1 MDTAIHGHMFIAQKI
16 SIRYRREETYR
27 AHSTH
32 LTQKANRQAKS
43 KRAHFDKPVRLKEL
57 AHYLGLNPSTI
68 SVVLNDTPGRSIPE
82 ETRKR
87 IKEAARQF
95 NYQPNLM
102 ARSFRSRRTLTLGI
116 LVPELGDGYHT
127 AVMSGVGDYL
137 VNAGYFYFTAHH
149 RHHPNLIE
157 QYGKQLIAKGAEG
170 LICIDTAL
178 EHSHSVPVVAVAG
191 HRHIQGVT
199 NILLDHRKA
208 AELTMTHLYSL
219 GHRRIAF
226 MRGQPFSSDS
236 DDRWHGIVRASKEL
250 GIEIHPELT
259 VQLKRDM
266 SSPELGYP
274 VIQKLLSQK
283 RKFTAIVCFNDIA
296 AIGAIRAIHDLG
308 LRVPDDISVIGFDDI
323 TAAAYISPSL
333 TTIRQPLTEM
343 GRFAARCIVNRLN
356 QAEEFQEQVAFEPE
370 LIVRES
376 TASLAQ
382 HNPSELPRKTRNASS
397 AKK

>member
-1 MDTAIHGHMFIAQKI
+1 MVSPGTTLTKKAKL
-16 SIRYRREETYR
+16 
-27 AHSTH
+27 H
-32 LTQKANRQAKS
+32 LKS
-43 KRAHFDKPVRLKEL
+43 KRAIPDKPVRLKEL

-68 SVVLNDTPGRSIPE
+68 SVVLNDTPGRSIPD

-87 IKEAARQF
+87 IKEAAKQF
-95 NYQPNLM
+95 NYQPNLL

-127 AVMSGVGDYL
+127 AVMTGVGDYL

-149 RHHPNLIE
+149 RHRPNLIE
-157 QYGKQLIAKGAEG
+157 QYSKQLVAKGAEG

-178 EHSHSVPVVAVAG
+178 EHSLSVPVVAVAG

-199 NILLDHRKA
+199 NVVLDHRRA
-208 AELTMTHLYSL
+208 AELTLTHLYSL

-236 DDRWHGIVRASKEL
+236 DDRWRGIVEVGNEL
-250 GIEIHPELT
+250 GIEIRPELT
-259 VQLKRDM
+259 VQLNRDI

-274 VIQKLLSQK
+274 VVQQLFDGK
-283 RKFTAIVCFNDIA
+283 RKFTALVCFNDIA

-323 TAAAYISPSL
+323 KAAAYISPNL
-333 TTIRQPLTEM
+333 TTIRQPLSEM
-343 GRFAARCIVNRLN
+343 GRFAAQCIVNRLN
-356 QAEEFQEQVAFEPE
+356 HTEDFREQVAFEPE
-370 LIVRES
+370 LVIRES
-376 TASLAQ
+376 TRSIKPQMRLSDEGAVRLSRKSRNGSLVK
-382 HNPSELPRKTRNASS
+382 E
-397 AKK
+397 

>member
-1 MDTAIHGHMFIAQKI
+1 MTKKAQQQPKT
-16 SIRYRREETYR
+16 RR
-27 AHSTH
+27 A
-32 LTQKANRQAKS
+32 LL
-43 KRAHFDKPVRLKEL
+43 DKPVRLKEL

-87 IKEAARQF
+87 IKEAAKQF

-102 ARSFRSRRTLTLGI
+102 ARSFRNRRTLTLGI

-137 VNAGYFYFTAHH
+137 ANAGYFYFTAHH
-149 RHHPNLIE
+149 RHHPNLVE
-157 QYGKQLIAKGAEG
+157 QYSKQLIAKGAEG

-191 HRHIQGVT
+191 HRHIRGVT
-199 NILLDHRKA
+199 NILLDHQRA
-208 AELTMTHLYSL
+208 AELTLNHLYSL

-236 DDRWHGIVRASKEL
+236 DDRWQSIVQVCKEL
-250 GIEIHPELT
+250 GIEMRPELT
-259 VQLKRDM
+259 VQLRRDI

-274 VIQKLLSQK
+274 VVQQLFSGKQ
-283 RKFTAIVCFNDIA
+283 KFTALICFNDIA

-323 TAAAYISPSL
+323 KAAAYISPNL
-333 TTIRQPLTEM
+333 TTIRQPLSEM
-343 GRFAARCIVNRLN
+343 GRFAAQCIVNRLN
-356 QAEEFQEQVAFEPE
+356 RTEDFREQVAFEPE
-370 LIVRES
+370 LVVRES
-376 TASLAQ
+376 TSSITRQTRPRAEKAD
-382 HNPSELPRKTRNASS
+382 ELPQKSRNGSLS
-397 AKK
+397 KK

>member
-1 MDTAIHGHMFIAQKI
+1 LTKKAKL
-16 SIRYRREETYR
+16 
-27 AHSTH
+27 H
-32 LTQKANRQAKS
+32 LKS
-43 KRAHFDKPVRLKEL
+43 KRAIPDKPVRLKEL

-68 SVVLNDTPGRSIPE
+68 SVVLNDTPGRSIPD

-87 IKEAARQF
+87 IKEAAKQF
-95 NYQPNLM
+95 NYQPNLL

-127 AVMSGVGDYL
+127 AVMTGVGDYL

-149 RHHPNLIE
+149 RHRPNLIE
-157 QYGKQLIAKGAEG
+157 QYSKQLVAKGAEG

-178 EHSHSVPVVAVAG
+178 EHSLSVPVVAVAG

-199 NILLDHRKA
+199 NVVLDHRRA
-208 AELTMTHLYSL
+208 AELTLTHLYSL

-236 DDRWHGIVRASKEL
+236 DDRWRGIVEVGNEL
-250 GIEIHPELT
+250 GIEIRPELT
-259 VQLKRDM
+259 VQLNRDI

-274 VIQKLLSQK
+274 VVQQLFDGK
-283 RKFTAIVCFNDIA
+283 RKFTALVCFNDIA

-323 TAAAYISPSL
+323 KAAAYISPNL
-333 TTIRQPLTEM
+333 TTIRQPLSEM
-343 GRFAARCIVNRLN
+343 GRFAAQCIVNRLN
-356 QAEEFQEQVAFEPE
+356 HTEDFREQVAFEPE
-370 LIVRES
+370 LVIRES
-376 TASLAQ
+376 TRSIKPQMRLSDEGAIRLSRKSRNGSLVK
-382 HNPSELPRKTRNASS
+382 E
-397 AKK
+397 

>member
-1 MDTAIHGHMFIAQKI
+1 MALGTALTKKAKL
-16 SIRYRREETYR
+16 
-27 AHSTH
+27 H
-32 LTQKANRQAKS
+32 LKS
-43 KRAHFDKPVRLKEL
+43 KRAIPDKPVRLKEL

-68 SVVLNDTPGRSIPE
+68 SVVLNDTPGRSIPD

-87 IKEAARQF
+87 IKEAAKQF
-95 NYQPNLM
+95 NYQPNLL

-127 AVMSGVGDYL
+127 AVMTGVGDYL

-149 RHHPNLIE
+149 RHRPNLIE
-157 QYGKQLIAKGAEG
+157 QYSKQLVAKGAEG

-178 EHSHSVPVVAVAG
+178 EHSLSVPVVAVAG

-199 NILLDHRKA
+199 NVVLDHRRA
-208 AELTMTHLYSL
+208 AELTLTHLYSL

-236 DDRWHGIVRASKEL
+236 DDRWKGIVEVGNEL
-250 GIEIHPELT
+250 GIEIRPELT
-259 VQLKRDM
+259 VQLNRDI

-274 VIQKLLSQK
+274 VVQQLFDGK
-283 RKFTAIVCFNDIA
+283 RKFTALVCFNDIA

-323 TAAAYISPSL
+323 KAAAYISPNL
-333 TTIRQPLTEM
+333 TTIRQPLSEM
-343 GRFAARCIVNRLN
+343 GRFAAQCIVNRLN
-356 QAEEFQEQVAFEPE
+356 HTEDFREQVAFEPE
-370 LIVRES
+370 LVIRES
-376 TASLAQ
+376 TRSIKPQMRLSDEGAIRLSRKSRNGSLVK
-382 HNPSELPRKTRNASS
+382 E
-397 AKK
+397 